1 MSTHCHIRLQHDR
14 GVAVVTELEFGGAAT
29 AADMLQVRATN
40 IRSAA
45 ATEGGTP
52 SHINDCV
59 WLRAVV
65 SQACLPRTPGV
76 ATTDTALTAKVFRV
90 IFFTLDKPSVALE
103 LGTVRHTPGFPFF
116 VACKLG
122 AAKLTLE
129 DLVKSTAAVHAE
141 TRVRV
146 AWHPSE
152 TLEHGHATP
161 SSRKETS
168 PASGVLTASSDVA
181 TTVQGIAW
189 LSEAIEHSTL
199 ARTKCAT
206 GHRCCLQ
213 IAKVQ
218 RQIAQF

>member
-52 SHINDCV
+52 SNINDSTR
-59 WLRAVV
+59 LRAVV

-76 ATTDTALTAKVFRV
+76 ATTDTALTAKVLRV
-90 IFFTLDKPSVALE
+90 IFVTLDKPSVALE
-103 LGTVRHTPGFPFF
+103 LGTVRGTPEFPFF
-116 VACKLG
+116 VAFKLG

-146 AWHPSE
+146 AWHLSA
-152 TLEHGHATP
+152 TLE
-161 SSRKETS
+161 
-168 PASGVLTASSDVA
+168 
-181 TTVQGIAW
+181 
-189 LSEAIEHSTL
+189 
-199 ARTKCAT
+199 
-206 GHRCCLQ
+206 
-213 IAKVQ
+213 
-218 RQIAQF
+218 